1 MTNEE
6 FEAVRF
12 IYKVDFTGLYDGDSI
27 DVFAHHGLGVYSTH
41 NQKTGRMR
49 LLHVNAP
56 ELRGGT
62 EESKAL
68 AIIARDKLAE
78 KIVGK
83 TGWIKTHLDN
93 KGGFGRF
100 LAEVWIDGENVNQW
114 LLDNGYAEPYTK

>member
-12 IYKVDFTGLYDGDSI
+12 IYKVEFTGLYDGDSI
-27 DVFAHHGLGVYSTH
+27 DVYCKHGLGIYSLH
-41 NQKTGRMR
+41 NKNTGRMR
-49 LLHVNAP
+49 LLHINAP

-62 EESKAL
+62 EETKAL
-68 AIIARDKLAE
+68 AIISRDKLAE

-83 TGWIKTHLDN
+83 EGWIKTHLDN

-100 LAEVWIDGENVNQW
+100 LAEVWIDGECINTW
-114 LLDNGYAEPYTK
+114 MLDNGYAVPYIG